1 MNVLA
6 SSADVN
12 DFQRAV
18 GIPYL
23 SMKAFDQLLS
33 LSMRAPLRFGPK
45 TLIPSDCKASAM
57 PLAKGSSGPTTTRFI
72 SFSLQNFATS

>member
-18 GIPYL
+18 GMPYL
-23 SMKAFDQLLS
+23 SMKAFAQLLS
-33 LSMRAPLRFGPK
+33 LSMRAPLRLGPK
-45 TLIPSDCKASAM
+45 TLMPSDSRASAM
-57 PLAKGSSGPTTTRFI
+57 PLARGSSGPTTTRLTWL
-72 SFSLQNFATS
+72 SLQNFASS